1 MSNRVVLTA
10 SHCTD
15 GVSSTLVYFDS
26 EVTADYRNGE
36 GGVEG
41 TPFTH
46 PDHGPN
52 TLKNDLAV
60 VELDATPKCPV
71 RTQLCRARAVA
82 FFDRAIPP
90 VVP

>member
-60 VELDATPKCPV
+60 VELDATPNVSGPYPTLPSEGRCV
-71 RTQLCRARAVA
+71 L
-82 FFDRAIPP
+82 
-90 VVP
+90 